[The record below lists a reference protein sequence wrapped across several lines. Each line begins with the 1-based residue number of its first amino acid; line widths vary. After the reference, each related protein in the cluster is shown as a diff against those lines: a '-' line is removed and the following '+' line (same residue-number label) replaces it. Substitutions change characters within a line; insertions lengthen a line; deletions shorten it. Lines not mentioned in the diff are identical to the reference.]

1 MPDLNIE
8 QLVARYVAIRDKKAQ
23 IAAERKE
30 TDDRIN
36 AAMRNIEAHILE
48 QMNTLGTES
57 MRTTAG
63 TCYKSIKT
71 SAIVDDRDSFI
82 AFAVEHPEFL
92 ESRANKTAVEAYLE
106 ESGELPPGVR
116 VNRSVTVN
124 VRRS

>member
-1 MPDLNIE
+1 MSDHNIE

-36 AAMRNIEAHILE
+36 TAMRNIEARILE
-48 QMNTLGTES
+48 QMNTLGIES
-57 MRTTAG
+57 MRTTSG

-106 ESGELPPGVR
+106 NSGELPPGVR
-116 VNRSVTVN
+116 VNRSITVN